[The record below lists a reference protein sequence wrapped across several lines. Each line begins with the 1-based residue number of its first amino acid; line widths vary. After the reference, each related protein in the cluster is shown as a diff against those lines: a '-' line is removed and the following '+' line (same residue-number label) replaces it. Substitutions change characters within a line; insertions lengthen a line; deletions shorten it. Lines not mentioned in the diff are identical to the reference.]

1 MRDFL
6 FERKC
11 RYKSSMDKSDI
22 ESVLLSLVKEK
33 TGPDIFT
40 GKLRDNSFYITPILG
55 TRENFKISI
64 TGEIKAKANELYVDI
79 TYSVSPVL
87 RFFVYLIFS
96 VCIAALII
104 GKTLSYSFILRDIH
118 HVDYILLGYASF
130 FMAVFK
136 IRFETQF
143 AYYSNLIEKLLHL
156 EQMD

>member
-1 MRDFL
+1 MKDFL

-11 RYKSSMDKSDI
+11 RYKSSMDKSDF
-22 ESVLLSLVKEK
+22 ESALVTLIKEK
-33 TGPDIFT
+33 TGPDIFA

-64 TGEIKAKANELYVDI
+64 TGEIKAKANELDVDI

-87 RFFVYLIFS
+87 RFLVYLIFS
-96 VCIAALII
+96 VCIASLII

-130 FMAVFK
+130 FMTVFK
-136 IRFETQF
+136 IRFEMQF
-143 AYYSNLIEKLLHL
+143 AYYSGLIEKLLYL
-156 EQMD
+156 EKID